1 MPHILGFFLKI
12 SIANIRKVTHLSK
25 LTHLSNSLQ
34 VAHFA
39 YGHVCNGTNVLYL
52 EVLLLAHPGGYS
64 FPSSSLTVIAYNTI
78 VHYNNIL
85 GSWNTD
91 MPTFSA

>member
-1 MPHILGFFLKI
+1 MLHIYIFLDL
-12 SIANIRKVTHLSK
+12 SIVNICKVTRLSD
-25 LTHLSNSLQ
+25 SLQ
-34 VAHFA
+34 VAQFVYSHA
-39 YGHVCNGTNVLYL
+39 CNYTYVLYL

-78 VHYNNIL
+78 VCYNNIHESL
-85 GSWNTD
+85 NTD